1 MRTFI
6 AIKCFE
12 DLRQLTVCSICFSI
26 SADQPSLTVHSAINT
41 VYFSTLWATLCRVK
55 WHWNQHLIA
64 ALGMRLIAH
73 ESMSSAMLSAVRKSP
88 SAISTQVMS
97 SYCPIYLLTLT
108 KGYRGEKE
116 ANNERLWERERFVFQ
131 IKRIHSGF
139 FMRST
144 PFLHFWLS
152 CIAWAWPAL
161 KWIILQLLKK
171 TVILLRIVL
180 LSHAS
185 GKYRQAPDSEDSNQP
200 IHVKSVDFRLC
211 FSFQILSVLP
221 FLPIQQ

>member
-6 AIKCFE
+6 AIRCFE

-41 VYFSTLWATLCRVK
+41 VYFSTLRAILCRVK

-64 ALGMRLIAH
+64 TLGMRLIAH

-131 IKRIHSGF
+131 IKRIHSGGF
-139 FMRST
+139 YAQQA
-144 PFLHFWLS
+144 LS
-152 CIAWAWPAL
+152 SL
-161 KWIILQLLKK
+161 SIILHCLGLTSTQMNNTAAFKK
-171 TVILLRIVL
+171 
-180 LSHAS
+180 
-185 GKYRQAPDSEDSNQP
+185 KQWYCWEFFFKPCKRQVPTSAWLWGQ
-200 IHVKSVDFRLC
+200 
-211 FSFQILSVLP
+211 
-221 FLPIQQ
+221 

>member
-6 AIKCFE
+6 AIRCFE

-41 VYFSTLWATLCRVK
+41 VYFSTLWATVCRVK

-64 ALGMRLIAH
+64 TLGMRLIAH

-108 KGYRGEKE
+108 KGYRGE

-139 FMRST
+139 FMRSK
-144 PFLHFWLS
+144 PFLHFRLS
-152 CIAWAWPAL
+152 CIAMQAASTDKRL
-161 KWIILQLLKK
+161 TLR
-171 TVILLRIVL
+171 TVISPYM
-180 LSHAS
+180 LSLS
-185 GKYRQAPDSEDSNQP
+185 ISDFVFLFRFFRFCRFYQFNSNQSCRRFN
-200 IHVKSVDFRLC
+200 HRKCGLLH
-211 FSFQILSVLP
+211 LSVMY
-221 FLPIQQ
+221 FKH